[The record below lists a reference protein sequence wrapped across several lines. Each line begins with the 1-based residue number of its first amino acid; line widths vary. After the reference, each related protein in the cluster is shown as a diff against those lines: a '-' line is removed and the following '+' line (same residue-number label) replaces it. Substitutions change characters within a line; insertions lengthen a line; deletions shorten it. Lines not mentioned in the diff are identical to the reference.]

1 MPIDSPCIKICRL
14 DSRTG
19 LCIGCFRTLDEI
31 AHWSQMEDSQH
42 LEVLA
47 AITRRREENP
57 PQTQTGANDEQARD
71 SD

>member
-14 DSRTG
+14 DSGTG

-47 AITRRREENP
+47 AVTRRRKENP
-57 PQTQTGANDEQARD
+57 PQARTDTNNGQVRD